1 MRADV
6 TAKTIISDAINS
18 LCIMS
23 PFCRALVEKH
33 LTAGNHVQ
41 GNSVLVR
48 HCNDI
53 SQDLPSKL
61 KVTELGPMV
70 SNLTVRG
77 TVSLII
83 VVTNSLTNMEKLRLT
98 S

>member
-53 SQDLPSKL
+53 SQD
-61 KVTELGPMV
+61 
-70 SNLTVRG
+70 
-77 TVSLII
+77 
-83 VVTNSLTNMEKLRLT
+83 
-98 S
+98 